1 VPINAWP
8 LLTVTALARYAAVM
22 FFRLKITQSGEILR
36 LIESYRDDVARPRH
50 RAVVS
55 LGNAPIGRADWKPI
69 AKAVE
74 DRLYGRETLLAR
86 DLSQTHVLWVDRIV
100 RQVGSEGR
108 WQPFIAPPAKEEI
121 IDGVRAEAVS
131 HTETAELGPVL
142 LGWEIWK
149 RLGMPELL
157 QMLGFNR
164 SQSQAAAISVI
175 NRLAD
180 PASEHSLPDWYRRT
194 GLPELMGNRLRG
206 AGDDRFYRVSDL
218 LLSRQGQIEAHLRKR
233 QHSLFNLERTVLLYD
248 LTNTHFE
255 GLCRNNPKARRGANK
270 QKRNDCAQIVV
281 GMVFD
286 QFGFEMTHK
295 VFEGT
300 LNDGKSLLRMIEEL
314 NAVAAD
320 GQAKPLVVMDAGVAT
335 RKNLTLLHAH
345 GFGYLVNDSRGQ
357 RRRYLDAFRQTKDF
371 RIVEGREGKDPVW
384 VRVMDDPQASD
395 QDGDPGERIVL
406 CKSQP
411 RGEKEQAIVS
421 NAERRFLEAV
431 QKLAARIEHGR
442 LKSRSKIEQ
451 ALGRI
456 QARNPRARRFYKI
469 NLESNGRKLRLEC
482 TRDDALRQD
491 AEDLFGCYV
500 LRTDERTLNE
510 HGLWQLYISLTQAEE
525 GFKALK
531 TDLGLRPNPHQKE
544 ERVDAH
550 VFICVLAYHLLRN
563 ILWTLQQKGDH
574 RNWET
579 LKRILRTH
587 CYTTI
592 LLPTRSGPTHRIRKA
607 GQPEECQKAIY
618 RNLGIVWDRLP
629 CNRSVVG
636 AAPAQN
642 EDKARH
648 TTL

>member
-1 VPINAWP
+1 M
-8 LLTVTALARYAAVM
+8 ARYGLAM
-22 FFRLKITQSGEILR
+22 FFRLKVTQSGQVLR
-36 LIESYRDDVARPRH
+36 LIESYRDAAAQPRH

-55 LGNAPIGRADWKPI
+55 LGNAPMDRADWKPI

-74 DRLYGRETLLAR
+74 DRLYGRQTLWVR
-86 DLSQTHVLWVDRIV
+86 DLSPSQTQWADRIV

-108 WQPFIAPPAKEEI
+108 WQPFAEPRAKEPI
-121 IDGVRAEAVS
+121 LDGVRADAIS

-157 QMLGFNR
+157 QTLGFNR

-194 GLPELMGNRLRG
+194 GLPELIGNGLRG

-218 LLSRQGQIEAHLRKR
+218 LLSRQRPIEAHLRQR
-233 QHSLFNLERTVLLYD
+233 QRSLFNLDRTVLLYD

-255 GLCRNNPKARRGANK
+255 GLCRGNPKARRGANK

-286 QFGFEMTHK
+286 QFGFEMAHK
-295 VFEGT
+295 VFEGAI
-300 LNDGKSLLRMIEEL
+300 NDGKSLLRMIEEL
-314 NAVAAD
+314 QAVAAD
-320 GQAKPLVVMDAGVAT
+320 GRAKPLVVMDAGVAT
-335 RKNLTLLHAH
+335 RRNLRLLHAH

-357 RRRYLDAFRQTKDF
+357 RKRYLDAFRQSKDF
-371 RIVEGREGKDPVW
+371 RIVEGREGKEPVW
-384 VRVMDDPQASD
+384 VRVMEDPQPPD
-395 QDGDPGERIVL
+395 QAGDPAERIVL

-421 NAERRFLEAV
+421 NAERRFLDAV
-431 QKLAARIEHGR
+431 RKLAARIEHGR
-442 LKSRSKIEQ
+442 LRCRSKIEQ
-451 ALGRI
+451 SLGRI
-456 QARNPRARRFYKI
+456 QASNPRARRFYKI
-469 NLESNGRKLRLEC
+469 TLGSDGRKLRLEW

-510 HGLWQLYISLTQAEE
+510 HGLWHLYISLTQAEE

-531 TDLGLRPNPHQKE
+531 TNLGLRPNPHQKE
-544 ERVDAH
+544 ARVDAH

-563 ILWTLQQKGDH
+563 ILWALQQKGDH

-592 LLPTRSGPTHRIRKA
+592 LLPTRNGQTHRIRKA

-618 RNLGIVWDRLP
+618 RTLGIAWDRLP

-636 AAPAQN
+636 AGSASN
-642 EDKARH
+642 EDHAGH
-648 TTL
+648 ATL

>member
-1 VPINAWP
+1 
-8 LLTVTALARYAAVM
+8 M
-22 FFRLKITQSGEILR
+22 FFRLKTTRSGEVLK
-36 LIESYRDDVARPRH
+36 LVESYRDETGRPRH
-50 RAVVS
+50 RAVAS
-55 LGNAPIGRADWKPI
+55 LGSAPIARASWKPI

-74 DRLYGRETLLAR
+74 DRLYGREVLLAR
-86 DLSQTHVLWVDRIV
+86 DLSGVHAPWVDRIV

-108 WQPFIAPPAKEEI
+108 WKPFAEPARMTEV
-121 IDGVRAEAVS
+121 IDGVRVEAVS
-131 HTETAELGPVL
+131 HTDTAELGPVL

-157 QMLGFNR
+157 NVLGFNR
-164 SQSQAAAISVI
+164 SQSQAAAISII

-194 GLPELMGNRLRG
+194 GLPELMGNPLRG

-218 LLSRQGQIEAHLRKR
+218 LLARQSQIERHLRER
-233 QHSLFNLERTVLLYD
+233 QSSLFNLERTVLLYD

-255 GLCRNNPKARRGANK
+255 GLCPHNPKAKRGVNK

-286 QFGFEMTHK
+286 QFGFEMAHK

-300 LNDGKSLLRMIEEL
+300 LNDGKSLLEMIGEL
-314 NAVAAD
+314 NAVVA
-320 GQAKPLVVMDAGVAT
+320 GGKEKPLVVMDAGVAT
-335 RKNLTLLHAH
+335 RKNLNLLHEH

-357 RRRYLDAFRQTKDF
+357 RKRYLEAFRDPKGF
-371 RIVEGREGKDPVW
+371 HIVQGREGKEPVW
-384 VRVMDDPQASD
+384 VRVMDDPQVTGMT
-395 QDGDPGERIVL
+395 DGATERIVL

-411 RGEKEQAIVS
+411 RGNKEKAMVS
-421 NAERRFLEAV
+421 NAERRLLDAL
-431 QKLAARIEHGR
+431 QKLACRLEHKR
-442 LKSRSKIEQ
+442 LKDRSKIEQ
-451 ALGRI
+451 AIGRI
-456 QARNPRARRFYKI
+456 QARHPRARRFYVI
-469 NLESNGRKLRLEC
+469 ALEDGGEGLRL
-482 TRDDALRQD
+482 TWTRQD
-491 AEDLFGCYV
+491 ALFQEAADLFGCYV

-510 HGLWQLYISLTQAEE
+510 HQLWQLYISMTQAEN
-525 GFKALK
+525 GFRALK

-563 ILWTLQQKGDH
+563 ILWTLEQKGDG

-579 LKRILRTH
+579 LKRVLRTH

-592 LLPTRSGPTHRIRKA
+592 LLPTSSGQTHRIRKA

-618 RNLGIVWDRLP
+618 RNLGIAWAGLP
-629 CNRSVVG
+629 CNRSVIG
-636 AAPAQN
+636 ATPVPI
-642 EDKARH
+642 EDRARH
-648 TTL
+648 STL